1 MRQVQRLPAH
11 ILILFFLLI
20 WGTDLVCVF
29 FGHHTTE
36 RNYAHA
42 HFSISMTT
50 GDYPFAAHNSATPG
64 GNSTSSH
71 DLSSPG
77 LVTFISGHTG
87 ATDTVTGQPLIVPE
101 STLPSPTLWEFPVA
115 QSIWSPLEVF
125 QPPPD
130 RPPTFPA

>member
-20 WGTDLVCVF
+20 WGTDLVCDF

-42 HFSISMTT
+42 HFSISIPT
-50 GDYPFAAHNSATPG
+50 GDYPFASHNGAAPG
-64 GNSTSSH
+64 SDSTSSREEA
-71 DLSSPG
+71 SPG
-77 LVTFISGHTG
+77 LVTFHSGHTG
-87 ATDTVTGQPLIVPE
+87 DTDPVSGQPLIVPE
-101 STLPSPTLWEFPVA
+101 SILPPPALWEFPVA
-115 QSIWSPLEVF
+115 QPIWSPLEVF

-130 RPPTFPA
+130 RPPTFPV